1 MVHFEL
7 NLGAAM
13 LNSEEI
19 DIPCPECGHEA
30 SKTVDWVKANDEL
43 SCRRC
48 GSVINLENERP
59 FLIIAHVTR
68 RIAKLRRSLAKFRN
82 NARGGAKKRR

>member
-1 MVHFEL
+1 MF
-7 NLGAAM
+7 N
-13 LNSEEI
+13 EEI

-48 GSVINLENERP
+48 GSVIELENEKHL
-59 FLIIAHVTR
+59 LIIEHVTQGITR
-68 RIAKLRRSLAKFRN
+68 LRRSLAKFRKD
-82 NARGGAKKRR
+82 ARGAPTRW